1 MSRPQFYDHYDEG
14 KKGFASHYQQCPQN
28 PFVTHASQQPSQQR
42 QVPSAAALDQR
53 DLEPISMI
61 DEEAFAKKFREIAL
75 FADTDDAEEDAALLH
90 ATRTLTVLFHML
102 MLTFPL

>member
-14 KKGFASHYQQCPQN
+14 KKGGFAGHYQQCHQN
-28 PFVTHASQQPSQQR
+28 PFVTHASQQNQQR
-42 QVPSAAALDQR
+42 QVPSADLDQR

-90 ATRTLTVLFHML
+90 ATRTLYYC
-102 MLTFPL
+102 